1 LKRSY
6 IKNINIFDQSDK
18 LNIQQKEDEISQPP
32 SPCTNDD
39 AANINDESII
49 STQAPSL
56 NMNIKVSKNQTASE
70 ISGIRT
76 CS

>member
-1 LKRSY
+1 LQNTIPLDFMKRSY

-18 LNIQQKEDEISQPP
+18 LNIKQKEDEISQPP

-39 AANINDESII
+39 AANIIDESIS

-56 NMNIKVSKNQTASE
+56 KFNIK
-70 ISGIRT
+70 ISNN
-76 CS
+76 